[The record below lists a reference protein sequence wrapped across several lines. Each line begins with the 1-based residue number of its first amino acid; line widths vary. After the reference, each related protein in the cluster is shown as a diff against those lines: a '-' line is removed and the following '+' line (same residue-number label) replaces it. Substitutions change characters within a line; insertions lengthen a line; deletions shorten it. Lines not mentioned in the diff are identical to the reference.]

1 MSPELVE
8 VVRKL
13 RNIELQQRAYVDKVP
28 LDIQDFVFDNEYA
41 NLQGLK
47 FDAVVQAL
55 FADNVEDVY
64 WFLYEFNPAMP
75 GPHLVNEE
83 GKEYTFKTDEDY
95 YQRLLEN

>member
-1 MSPELVE
+1 MSPELVKI
-8 VVRKL
+8 VREL

-28 LDIQDFVFDNEYA
+28 LDLRDFVFDNEYT

-55 FADNVEDVY
+55 FGKDVESVY
-64 WFLYEFNPAMP
+64 WFLYEFDPAMS

-83 GKEYTFKTDEDY
+83 GQEYTFKTDEGY
-95 YQRLLEN
+95 YKCLLEN

>member
-8 VVRKL
+8 VVRTI
-13 RNIELQQRAYVDKVP
+13 RNLELQQREYEEKVP
-28 LDIQDFVFDNEYA
+28 LDIRDFVIDNEYA

-55 FADNVEDVY
+55 FGKDTESVY

-83 GKEYTFKTDEDY
+83 GKEYTFKTDKGF
-95 YQRLLEN
+95 YQCLLEN